1 MLYYDRL
8 DIKSNHYAVRKGVVG
23 REDIA
28 RFVRFILWN
37 RTSRITVAYHRIA
50 IECSNSA
57 TGVEIVKK
65 ERFRR
70 GFVVV
75 RFFR

>member
-37 RTSRITVAYHRIA
+37 RK
-50 IECSNSA
+50 
-57 TGVEIVKK
+57 G
-65 ERFRR
+65 
-70 GFVVV
+70 
-75 RFFR
+75 